1 MAAAVR
7 DDAANRLMRWLP
19 QAPEHDALL
28 ARYGE
33 AYKWLAL
40 AVVGTGIIASVLATT
55 SFNVAVPALG
65 LHFGLGQ
72 HQVQWAI
79 TGFLAALT
87 LAMLPTPWLLE
98 RVGFRRLFL
107 GANLMLA
114 LTSVA
119 GALGSDF
126 GFVVAMR
133 VLQGIAAGLL
143 QPLTI
148 MVVMRHFPAASQGRA
163 HGLLGFGI
171 VLAPAAAPS
180 LAGVLL
186 ERFGWQAIFL
196 MTVPFCIVAGV
207 CGLYLLAR
215 SETNQRHPFDWLGVG
230 ILCAASL
237 AAIDFITSLRQ
248 AGLMA
253 PRTLAML
260 MLVALCVFAFVRHAR
275 RAPAP
280 IVSLSLFA
288 ERSFAMGAVV
298 GLIYGCGLYASTYLI
313 PVFLQQA
320 LGYDAALSGLALL
333 PGGLL
338 LAVVIPIAGW
348 LTDRYSPR
356 PVMVWGL
363 AVFGVSFLPFAV
375 LGASISYTGV
385 VAVCMVG
392 RLGLGLTIPALTVAS
407 LKGVP
412 AHQIGQASM
421 VSNYTRQ
428 FGGVL
433 GVAIAAV
440 FVEWRIAIYG
450 AQPPGIHW
458 AYSQAF
464 VLLTLV
470 FGLALVAALRMKRR
484 P

>member
-1 MAAAVR
+1 
-7 DDAANRLMRWLP
+7 MRWLP
-19 QAPEHDALL
+19 AAPDLDALL

-33 AYKWLAL
+33 AYKWIAL
-40 AVVGTGIIASVLATT
+40 AVVGTGIIASVFATT

-65 LHFGLGQ
+65 SYFGLGQ

-107 GANLMLA
+107 GGNLMLA
-114 LTSVA
+114 LASVA
-119 GALGSDF
+119 GALGTDF

-148 MVVMRHFPAASQGRA
+148 MVVMRHFPASSQGRA
-163 HGLLGFGI
+163 HGMIGFGI

-186 ERFGWQAIFL
+186 DRFGWQSIFL
-196 MTVPFCIVAGV
+196 MSLPFCFLAGV
-207 CGLYLLAR
+207 FGLYLLPR
-215 SETNQRHPFDWLGVG
+215 SEQTTRARFDWLGVG
-230 ILCAASL
+230 ILCLASL
-237 AAIDFITSLRQ
+237 GAIDFITSLRQ
-248 AGLMA
+248 FGMLA
-253 PRTLAML
+253 PRTMTMLA
-260 MLVALCVFAFVRHAR
+260 LVILCVVAFVRHGR
-275 RAPAP
+275 RAAAP
-280 IVSLSLFA
+280 IVSLTLFA
-288 ERSFAMGAVV
+288 ERSFAYGAVV

-320 LGYDAALSGLALL
+320 LGYDAALAGLALL

-338 LAVVIPIAGW
+338 LAVAIPVAGW
-348 LTDRYSPR
+348 LTDRHSPR
-356 PVMVWGL
+356 AVMVWGL
-363 AVFGVSFLPFAV
+363 AVFGISFLPFAL
-375 LGASISYTGV
+375 LGPSISYTAV
-385 VAVCMVG
+385 VAASMLG
-392 RLGLGLTIPALTVAS
+392 RLGLGLTIPALTVAAMR
-407 LKGVP
+407 GVLP
-412 AHQIGQASM
+412 EQVGQASM

-440 FVEWRIAIYG
+440 FVEWRIGVHG
-450 AQPPGIHW
+450 AEPPGIRW

-464 VLLTLV
+464 VLLALV
-470 FGLALVAALRMKRR
+470 FGLALAAALRMKPGR
-484 P
+484 